1 MIVVHLNY
9 SVTYTYTQCK
19 NLKLHMQDIELTTIN
34 SIIRFYN
41 GNLFRISE
49 LETYIYRVIMYNK

>member
-9 SVTYTYTQCK
+9 SVTYTYTQWK
-19 NLKLHMQDIELTTIN
+19 NLKLHMQDTDLTTTN